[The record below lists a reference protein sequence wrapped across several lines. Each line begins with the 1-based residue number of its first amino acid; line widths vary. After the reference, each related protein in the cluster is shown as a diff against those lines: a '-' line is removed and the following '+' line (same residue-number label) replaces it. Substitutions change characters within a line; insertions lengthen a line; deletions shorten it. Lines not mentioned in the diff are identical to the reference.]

1 MRNFKNMKKLFVLA
15 LLAVS
20 PLITAQAQHSPKIIL
35 HLQSA
40 DTLVHRS
47 LVNQVANMK
56 KEFPDAVIDV
66 ICHGPGMEFL
76 LKKKSLYIERIQK
89 QQLKDVTF
97 TGCEF
102 TMTQRNIKREDL
114 VPYARTVPY
123 ALAEIIRKQQNDW
136 LYIKLGF

>member
-1 MRNFKNMKKLFVLA
+1 MKKFLVFVSFFLA
-15 LLAVS
+15 AFSSL
-20 PLITAQAQHSPKIIL
+20 QAQQSPKIIL

-47 LVNQVANMK
+47 LVNQVTNLK
-56 KEFPDAVIDV
+56 KEFPNSTIDI

-76 LKKKSLYIERIQK
+76 LKKKSVYADRIQR
-89 QQLKDVTF
+89 QNLRDVTF

-114 VPYARTVPY
+114 VPFARTVPY
-123 ALAEIIRKQQNDW
+123 ALADIIRKQQDGW
-136 LYIKLGF
+136 FYIKLGF